1 MIQADI
7 HSYARRQA
15 AKRLGIKDY
24 ELADE
29 PDFDNRLDQEQE

>member
-15 AKRLGIKDY
+15 AKKLGIHEDN
-24 ELADE
+24 LADE
-29 PDFDNRLDQEQE
+29 PDFDVRLDMEQE